1 MINKL
6 LSQNLLESQI
16 NKAIEVSVIVPT
28 MNEEVTAAR
37 FIGWCKE
44 GFLKIGVEGEIIFLD
59 TSSDNTR
66 SIAREANVEIIEV
79 SERGLGNAYRAG
91 KGVPRGKYVILG
103 DADCTYD
110 FREIKAFIEKLDEG
124 FDLVLGNRFKGKI
137 EKGAMPIHHQYF
149 GSPGTSLFFKYAL
162 GIPTGDIHCGMRAMT
177 SELFNKL
184 PFLEPGWEYATE
196 MIISARNNGAAITEI
211 PISFFKEP
219 EGRVSHHKRGS
230 WLSPFKAGW
239 GTLRVTFTYLFDRI
253 FVLPGFV
260 VGSLATFLNTLISI
274 APVLIL
280 EKLQLGLLAQTM
292 LLCIS
297 IFGSGAFAL
306 GSISQYAYRR
316 KNTISSVL
324 VKEKIAARLFSLW
337 MFLTLCEIVLS
348 AYLLNRWIN
357 GSFINDSLADT
368 NYLLSSI
375 WISFTS
381 LYSFMFSIT
390 IVALVGSQAR
400 RFTEVQE

>member
-1 MINKL
+1 MKNTID
-6 LSQNLLESQI
+6 
-16 NKAIEVSVIVPT
+16 VSVLVPT
-28 MNEEVTAAR
+28 MNEEICAEQ
-37 FIGWCKE
+37 FISWCHE
-44 GFLKIGVEGEIIFLD
+44 GFSRLNINGEIIFLD
-59 TSSDNTR
+59 SSTDNTR
-66 SIAREANVEIIEV
+66 RIAGELGVQIVEV
-79 SERGLGNAYRAG
+79 KERGLGNAYRYG
-91 KGVPRGKYVILG
+91 KGVPKGKYVILG

-110 FREIKAFIEKLDEG
+110 FRDIEPFIKKLEAG
-124 FDLVLGNRFKGKI
+124 YDLVLGNRFQGKI
-137 EKGAMPIHHQYF
+137 EKDAMPIHHQYF

-177 SELFNKL
+177 NELYNSL
-184 PFLEPGWEYATE
+184 PFLETGWEYATE

-253 FVLPGFV
+253 FVLPGLV
-260 VGSLATFLNTLISI
+260 IGSLATFINTIISI
-274 APVLIL
+274 APIFIL

-292 LLCIS
+292 LLCLS

-316 KNTISSVL
+316 KNTISSKL
-324 VKEKIAARLFSLW
+324 VKENIAAKLFSLW
-337 MFLTLCEIVLS
+337 MFVTLSEILFS
-348 AYLLNRWIN
+348 GYLLYRWIS
-357 GSFINDSLADT
+357 GSFTNDSLAET

-375 WISFTS
+375 WISVTS
-381 LYSFMFSIT
+381 LYSLLFSIT
-390 IVALVGSQAR
+390 IVALVGSQAK
-400 RFTEVQE
+400 RFTEIKV

>member
-1 MINKL
+1 MV
-6 LSQNLLESQI
+6 E
-16 NKAIEVSVIVPT
+16 EVDVSVVVPT
-28 MNEEVTAAR
+28 KNEEVTAKL
-37 FIGWCKE
+37 FIEWCKQ
-44 GFLKIGVEGEIIFLD
+44 GFTNSKLNGEVIFLD
-59 TSSDNTR
+59 SSTDKTPE
-66 SIAREANVEIIEV
+66 IARENGARVIIV
-79 SERGLGNAYRAG
+79 SKSGLGAAYKAG
-91 KGVPRGKYVILG
+91 QGHVRGRWVILG

-110 FREIKAFIEKLDEG
+110 FRDLRPFIEKLEQG
-124 FDLVLGNRFKGKI
+124 YDLVIGNRFKGKI
-137 EKGAMPIHHQYF
+137 EKDAMPIHHQYF
-149 GSPGTSLFFKYAL
+149 GSPGTSLFFKYTL

-177 SELFNKL
+177 KELYDVL

-211 PISFFKEP
+211 PVSFFKEP

-253 FVLPGFV
+253 FVLPGLV
-260 VGSLATFLNTLISI
+260 VGSFATLMNTVVST
-274 APVLIL
+274 APMFFL
-280 EKLQLGLLAQTM
+280 EKLQIGFLAQTM

-316 KNTISSVL
+316 KNTISSLL
-324 VKEKIAARLFSLW
+324 VKENIAAKLFSLW
-337 MFLTLCEIVLS
+337 MFVTLCEIVLS
-348 AYLLNRWIN
+348 GFLLYRWIN
-357 GSFINDSLADT
+357 GSFISGSVGET

-381 LYSFMFSIT
+381 FYAFLFSIT
-390 IVALVGSQAR
+390 IVALVGNQAK
-400 RFTEVQE
+400 RFTEIKA

>member
-1 MINKL
+1 
-6 LSQNLLESQI
+6 
-16 NKAIEVSVIVPT
+16 
-28 MNEEVTAAR
+28 MNEEICAEQ
-37 FIGWCKE
+37 FIDWCRE
-44 GFLKIGVEGEIIFLD
+44 GFSKLNLDGEIIFLD
-59 TSSDNTR
+59 SSSDNTR
-66 SIAREANVEIIEV
+66 QIARESGVQIVEV
-79 SERGLGNAYRAG
+79 TERGLGNAYRSG
-91 KGVPRGKYVILG
+91 KGVPKGKYVILG

-110 FREIKAFIEKLDEG
+110 FRVIAPFIEKLDAG
-124 FDLVLGNRFKGKI
+124 YDLVLGNRFKGKI

-149 GSPGTSLFFKYAL
+149 GSPGTSLFFKHGL

-177 SELFNKL
+177 KELFNTL

-196 MIISARNNGAAITEI
+196 MIISARNNGARITEI

-239 GTLRVTFTYLFDRI
+239 GTLRVTFTYIFDRI
-253 FVLPGFV
+253 FVLPGLV
-260 VGSLATFLNTLISI
+260 VGALATFVNIIISI
-274 APVLIL
+274 APILIL
-280 EKLQLGLLAQTM
+280 EKLQIGLLAQTM

-316 KNTISSVL
+316 KNTISSML
-324 VKEKIAARLFSLW
+324 VKQNIASKLFSLW
-337 MFLTLCEIVLS
+337 MFITLCETVFS
-348 AYLLNRWIN
+348 GYLLYRWID
-357 GSFINDSLADT
+357 GSFVNDSLANT

-381 LYSFMFSIT
+381 LYSLLFSIT
-390 IVALVGSQAR
+390 IVALVGSQAK
-400 RFTEVQE
+400 RFTEIRV

>member
-1 MINKL
+1 VV
-6 LSQNLLESQI
+6 E
-16 NKAIEVSVIVPT
+16 EVDVSVVVPT
-28 MNEEVTAAR
+28 KNEEVTAKL
-37 FIGWCKE
+37 FIEWCKQ
-44 GFLKIGVEGEIIFLD
+44 GFTNSKLNGEVIFLD
-59 TSSDNTR
+59 SSTDKTPE
-66 SIAREANVEIIEV
+66 IARENGARVIIV
-79 SERGLGNAYRAG
+79 SKSGLGAAYKAG
-91 KGVPRGKYVILG
+91 QGHVRGRWVILG

-110 FREIKAFIEKLDEG
+110 FRDLRPFIEKLEQG
-124 FDLVLGNRFKGKI
+124 YDLVIGNRFKGKI
-137 EKGAMPIHHQYF
+137 EKDAMPIHHQYF
-149 GSPGTSLFFKYAL
+149 GSPGTSLFFKYTL

-177 SELFNKL
+177 KELYDVL

-211 PISFFKEP
+211 PVSFFKEP

-253 FVLPGFV
+253 FVLPGLV
-260 VGSLATFLNTLISI
+260 VGSFATLMNTVVST
-274 APVLIL
+274 APMFFL
-280 EKLQLGLLAQTM
+280 EKLQIGFLAQTM

-316 KNTISSVL
+316 KNTISSLL
-324 VKEKIAARLFSLW
+324 VKENIAAKLFSLW
-337 MFLTLCEIVLS
+337 MFVTLCEIVLS
-348 AYLLNRWIN
+348 GFLLYRWIN
-357 GSFINDSLADT
+357 GSFISGSVGET

-381 LYSFMFSIT
+381 FYAFLFSIT
-390 IVALVGSQAR
+390 IVALVGNQAK
-400 RFTEVQE
+400 RFTEIKA

>member
-1 MINKL
+1 MAAVKDI
-6 LSQNLLESQI
+6 SI
-16 NKAIEVSVIVPT
+16 IVPT
-28 MNEEVTAAR
+28 MNEEVTAR
-37 FIGWCKE
+37 QFINWCRE
-44 GFLKIGVEGEIIFLD
+44 GFSASNIEGEIIFLD
-59 TSSDNTR
+59 SSTDNTPK
-66 SIAREANVEIIEV
+66 IARELGVKVVLV

-91 KGVPRGKYVILG
+91 KGVAKGRIVILG

-110 FREIKAFIEKLDEG
+110 FRDIGPFIDKVHQG
-124 FDLVLGNRFKGKI
+124 FDLVLGNRFKGNI
-137 EKGAMPIHHQYF
+137 EKGAMPSHHQYF

-177 SELFNKL
+177 NELYKSL
-184 PFLEPGWEYATE
+184 PFLESGWEYATE
-196 MIISARNNGAAITEI
+196 MIVSARNLGARITEI
-211 PISFFKEP
+211 PISFYKEP

-253 FVLPGFV
+253 FVLPGLLIGTF
-260 VGSLATFLNTLISI
+260 ATIINALIST
-274 APVLIL
+274 APMFIL
-280 EKLQLGLLAQTM
+280 EKFKLGLLAQTM

-297 IFGSGAFAL
+297 IFGSGAFAI

-316 KNTISSVL
+316 KNTISSML
-324 VKEKIAARLFSLW
+324 VKANIAAKLFSLW
-337 MFLTLCEIVLS
+337 MFVTLCEIIFS
-348 AYLLNRWIN
+348 GYLLYIWLSD
-357 GSFINDSLADT
+357 SFINDSVAET

-381 LYSFMFSIT
+381 FYALLFSIT

-400 RFTEVQE
+400 RFTEIKT